1 MSEDTSSSCH
11 IECKES
17 VDAQNRNPSHIRMFN
32 ELLDTIRSFRKM
44 DMLRILSDKS
54 LDVSRALNNGTT
66 PLIVAVESDNVWAVQ
81 VLIEHGTDV
90 NICGSTE
97 DTKYVGF
104 PVKRK
109 ETPLITAVRLGKEE
123 IARVLVDN
131 GALMEPPGCDM
142 AALLWACNIG
152 QIEIVRY
159 LLDHGADV
167 DVRGDYSFTA
177 LLEIVT
183 ESQSVDI
190 LQLLLERGANLS
202 MTSDTGNTALM
213 ISLLLSAE
221 HMANYLIR
229 AGSDV
234 NAINDTGL
242 NPLAIAIGDL
252 NPDVCE
258 LLVIAGAHITPE
270 HLINLSTGYSANAEL
285 HEWMTS
291 ERRRPPSLM
300 RLCTVAIRKQLLVVT
315 KQRSILELIP
325 RLPIPMHMHE
335 YIVFNIF

>member
-1 MSEDTSSSCH
+1 MAEDTSTSREA
-11 IECKES
+11 ECTEDVCKH
-17 VDAQNRNPSHIRMFN
+17 NPTHAHTFS

-44 DMLRILSDKS
+44 DMLRILSDKT
-54 LDVSRALNNGTT
+54 LDVCHPLNNGTT
-66 PLIVAVESDNVWAVQ
+66 PLIVAVESDNVWAVR

-152 QIEIVRY
+152 RIEIVRY

-183 ESQSVDI
+183 ESQSVEI
-190 LQLLLERGANLS
+190 LQLLLEKGADLS

-213 ISLLLSAE
+213 IALLLSAE
-221 HMANYLIR
+221 HMAEYLIR

-234 NAINDTGL
+234 NAVNDTGL

-252 NPDVCE
+252 NSDLCE
-258 LLVIAGAHITPE
+258 LLVIAGARITPE
-270 HLINLSTGYSANAEL
+270 HMVSLTTGHSANAEL
-285 HEWMTS
+285 HEWMIS

-300 RLCTVAIRKQLLVVT
+300 RLSTLAVRRQLLVVT
-315 KQRSILELIP
+315 KQRSLLQLIP
-325 RLPIPMHMHE
+325 RLPIPMHVHE
-335 YIVFNIF
+335 YIVFNTF